1 MLKDLVSL
9 NMVKL
14 TFFAQRVLKKECQF
28 FLKTLVKGGL
38 QLSMACYLDLL
49 IQEVDVKLQEV
60 SKVEELPLAVCDV
73 SSNEPGD
80 LLLMD
85 LKYRDRDGEIYVLRH
100 SPKHKWIYFPEMLSS
115 QALLLKTYDSETDG
129 RARFMAHSTFEDPN
143 TPENAIPRES
153 IEVRTMAF
161 F

>member
-1 MLKDLVSL
+1 MSEDIEEQTEVRRPAVRLAHCDYTHESGP
-9 NMVKL
+9 
-14 TFFAQRVLKKECQF
+14 QRVR
-28 FLKTLVKGGL
+28 
-38 QLSMACYLDLL
+38 DLL
-49 IQEVDVKLQEV
+49 PDDAEVLLQKRVAFYNVWKPLV

-73 SSNEPGD
+73 SSNQPGD

-129 RARFMAHSTFEDPN
+129 RARFMAHSAFEDPN